1 MNSRQRF
8 IESLAY
14 GQPDRVPLFEEGIR
28 DEVISAWRNEGLP
41 GNAQFFSLFPV
52 DAREEVALDVEPR
65 PELSHW
71 SNQRSLLEILR
82 RRLDPEDPAR
92 LPADW
97 PEKVKAWHRRDH
109 VLMLR
114 VNWGFFQT
122 LGVEGW
128 SRFEEVIYL
137 VKENPRLVRDIM
149 LLQGDFTARLL
160 ERVLADVEVDAAV
173 FSEPISGNHGPLIS
187 PKMFEELVLVGYE
200 PILAR
205 LRQFGVNNLIMRTY
219 ANSRSLLPAIVE
231 SGFNCLW
238 ACESP
243 PGSMDYSQIRKE
255 YGRDLRLIGGVDVDL
270 LLGDKETLCREIE
283 ELLPPLLT
291 DGGFIPLADGR
302 IRGNVPYE
310 NYVAYRQLLMDLTT
324 AKASL

>member
-97 PEKVKAWHRRDH
+97 SEKVKAWHRRDH

-302 IRGNVPYE
+302 IRGHVPYE

-324 AKASL
+324 AKASR

>member
-8 IESLAY
+8 LESLAY
-14 GQPDRVPLFEEGIR
+14 GRPDRVPLFEEGIR

-41 GNAQFFSLFPV
+41 DNAQFYSLFPI
-52 DAREEVALDVEPR
+52 DEREELAMDVEPR

-71 SNQRSLLEILR
+71 SSQRSLLDLLR

-97 PEKVKAWHRRDH
+97 PERVKAWQRRDH

-137 VKENPRLVRDIM
+137 VKDDPHLVRDIM
-149 LLQGDFTARLL
+149 LLQGEFTARLL
-160 ERVLADVEVDAAV
+160 ERILTDVEVDAAV

-205 LRQFGVNNLIMRTY
+205 LRQFGVNNLILRTY
-219 ANSRSLLPAIVE
+219 ANSRALLPAIVE

-243 PGSMDYSQIRKE
+243 PGSMDYSQIRME

-270 LLGDKETLCREIE
+270 LVGDMETLRRKVE

-310 NYVAYRQLLMDLTT
+310 NYVAYRRVLMDLITSNT
-324 AKASL
+324 SL